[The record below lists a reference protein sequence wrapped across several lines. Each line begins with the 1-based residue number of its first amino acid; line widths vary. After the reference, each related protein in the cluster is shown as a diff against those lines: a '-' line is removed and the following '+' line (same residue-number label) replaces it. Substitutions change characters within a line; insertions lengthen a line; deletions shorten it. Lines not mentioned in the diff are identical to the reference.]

1 MKNPIEKVPELEKF
15 FYGLYSKKK
24 APVLLESL
32 RRPGATVSSLF
43 LSLFFASLSN
53 RNSLCGI
60 VVVLPFPSGCRLI
73 LKMSAGGLF
82 RQLYKS
88 ARR

>member
-32 RRPGATVSSLF
+32 RRPGATVSSL
-43 LSLFFASLSN
+43 SLYFFASLSN